1 MLLLL
6 LGCAR
11 TCAQPAPVPT
21 VPAGFVTL
29 PGVCEASAVI
39 VREDGTWLVAD
50 NEVDDRLF
58 AFDAG
63 GRPIADVPLE
73 ERIDDLEAMTA
84 TPGGVLLVG
93 SHSRNKKGEE
103 RPRRQRYGLLGKPAT
118 RADLRGCAACLE
130 GQLRA
135 PGAGGL
141 DIEGAVWWG
150 GRAWLG
156 LRGPLVDGK
165 AMLLGL
171 GDDIYTTAPTTPP
184 VLVDLGG
191 DGVRDL
197 APWRDGLLVLSG
209 PSDDRA
215 TPHAL
220 WWLASPT
227 TPPQRLDVVLPPSS
241 EGVAVLPDGRAL
253 VVTDGDGKPG
263 APCATPSTWGVV
275 ALPR

>member
-11 TCAQPAPVPT
+11 TCAQPAPVATLPE
-21 VPAGFVTL
+21 GFATL

-39 VREDGTWLVAD
+39 VREDGSWLVAD
-50 NEVDDRLF
+50 NEVEDRLF

-63 GRPIADVPLE
+63 GRPLPDVPLD
-73 ERIDDLEAMTA
+73 ERIDDLEAMTS
-84 TPGGVLLVG
+84 TPAGLLLVG

-103 RPRRQRYGLLGKPAT
+103 RPRRQRFGLLGKPVI

-130 GQLRA
+130 GRAHA

-141 DIEGAVWWG
+141 DIEGAAWWG

-171 GDDIYTTAPTTPP
+171 GDDIYATSPATPP

-191 DGVRDL
+191 HGVRDL
-197 APWRDGLLVLSG
+197 APWNDGLLVLSG
-209 PSDDRA
+209 PSDDQA

-227 TPPQRLDVVLPPSS
+227 APPRRLGAVLPPSS
-241 EGVAVLPDGRAL
+241 EGIAVLPDGRAL

-275 ALPR
+275 PLSR